1 MLQRYTEDLQRWGK
15 VDANALPNAG
25 DTLEVC
31 QCYLIPETYYTDFKF
46 VLDLSTLILLWY
58 HGPKSQRNRVKN
70 SSTSFQTRFPGEL
83 A

>member
-1 MLQRYTEDLQRWGK
+1 MD
-15 VDANALPNAG
+15 DNATPTSNAG
-25 DTLEVC
+25 DTLNVC
-31 QCYLIPETYYTDFKF
+31 QCYLVPETYYTDFKF
-46 VLDLSTLILLWY
+46 VLDLSTIILLWY